1 MVGGSQLWPIATSI
15 AVTQYT
21 TQSKRQLIFCKLS
34 NWVVF
39 WFVYFTLYAV
49 YKVKAGFIMVL
60 ISTTQSKHF
69 AFIKIIKPLTSVL
82 VQIHKTFFCQILYF
96 FFLFSAFCTKN
107 IEKGYFN
114 QGLECAVP
122 KHWSKYKSHVTTH
135 MKLLPYHRA
144 TVAWFW
150 SNSFL

>member
-1 MVGGSQLWPIATSI
+1 MSSLFVCIFHTICSLQSQSWFYNGTN
-15 AVTQYT
+15 QYNT
-21 TQSKRQLIFCKLS
+21 
-34 NWVVF
+34 
-39 WFVYFTLYAV
+39 
-49 YKVKAGFIMVL
+49 
-60 ISTTQSKHF
+60 
-69 AFIKIIKPLTSVL
+69 IK
-82 VQIHKTFFCQILYF
+82 
-96 FFLFSAFCTKN
+96 AFCLYQNNKTLDQLSGANSQNIFFAKFYTFSSFFQLFAQKN